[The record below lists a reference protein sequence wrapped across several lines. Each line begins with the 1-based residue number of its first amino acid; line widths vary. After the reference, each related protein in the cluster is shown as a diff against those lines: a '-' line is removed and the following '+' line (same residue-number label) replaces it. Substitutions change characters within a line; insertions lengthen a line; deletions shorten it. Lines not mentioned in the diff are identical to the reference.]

1 MRGEPILVG
10 FLTDTIS
17 GWFRSTKD
25 ATVRCHT
32 LFPSRHRF
40 FPASSPPPSLSSSL
54 LNGERNRMKENR
66 LMNRRWTTSGIR
78 KLLAGMGSRERCH
91 LLECR
96 GKQTL
101 RNGWKHLEVITEEKS
116 LVGAATRTLE
126 RPVRWRELLLVM
138 GSFASCNWRG
148 IDGMEHLLRNFFP
161 SSSFLF
167 FPCLVNYEAA
177 FFLDIC
183 ETNLHF
189 E

>member
-1 MRGEPILVG
+1 
-10 FLTDTIS
+10 
-17 GWFRSTKD
+17 
-25 ATVRCHT
+25 
-32 LFPSRHRF
+32 
-40 FPASSPPPSLSSSL
+40 
-54 LNGERNRMKENR
+54 MKKNR

-78 KLLAGMGSRERCH
+78 KLLAGMGSSERCH

-148 IDGMEHLLRNFFP
+148 IDGMEHLLRNFFLF
-161 SSSFLF
+161 SSFF
-167 FPCLVNYEAA
+167 FISFFSVWLINYEIVS
-177 FFLDIC
+177 FFWIFANLIC
-183 ETNLHF
+183 ILSS
-189 E
+189 